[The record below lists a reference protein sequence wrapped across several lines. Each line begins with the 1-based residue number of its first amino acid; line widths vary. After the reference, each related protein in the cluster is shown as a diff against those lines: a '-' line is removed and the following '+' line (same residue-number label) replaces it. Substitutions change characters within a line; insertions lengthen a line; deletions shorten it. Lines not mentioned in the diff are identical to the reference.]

1 MNEMYLVQYSVGDWD
16 SYTVN
21 IFVTDNEELA
31 KLYVEKFRTKLKKWK
46 DYYSKMFGIDSDLF
60 CLEDELQNKHYN
72 RFCQIMNTNNA
83 YYLKIELRS

>member
-1 MNEMYLVQYSVGDWD
+1 MKKMYLVQYSVGDWD

-31 KLYVEKFRTKLKKWK
+31 KLYVKKFRTKLKKWK
-46 DYYSKMFGIDSDLF
+46 DYYAKAFGIDSDLF

-83 YYLKIELRS
+83 YYLKIELR

>member
-1 MNEMYLVQYSVGDWD
+1 MKEMYLVQYSVGDWD

-31 KLYVEKFRTKLKKWK
+31 KLYVEKFRAKLKKWK
-46 DYYSKMFGIDSDLF
+46 DYYAKAFSIDSDLF

-83 YYLKIELRS
+83 YYLKIELR

>member
-1 MNEMYLVQYSVGDWD
+1 MKEMYLVQYSVGDWD

-46 DYYSKMFGIDSDLF
+46 DYYVKMFGIDSDWIYS
-60 CLEDELQNKHYN
+60 EDNVQNKHYN
-72 RFCQIMNTNNA
+72 RFCQIMEVNNA
-83 YYLKIELRS
+83 YYLKIEIR

>member
-1 MNEMYLVQYSVGDWD
+1 MREIYLVQYSVGDWD

-83 YYLKIELRS
+83 YYLKIELR

>member
-1 MNEMYLVQYSVGDWD
+1 MKEMFIVQYSVGDWD

-31 KLYVEKFRTKLKKWK
+31 KLYVEKFRTKLKKWEE
-46 DYYSKMFGIDSDLF
+46 YYAKMFGIDSDLF

-83 YYLKIELRS
+83 YYLKIELR

>member
-1 MNEMYLVQYSVGDWD
+1 MKEMYLIQYSVGDWD

-83 YYLKIELRS
+83 YYLKIELR